1 MLENEIHPVVRI
13 PSSPADP
20 PPIRQATRPDR
31 SPTVATGQCGAVR
44 RPLADADPD
53 RQPVDTDPSTSSS
66 IPDDPIIWPDPSPLA
81 DWWDQVL
88 GRSSTT

>member
-13 PSSPADP
+13 PSPPAAP
-20 PPIRQATRPDR
+20 LPRRQANRPDR
-31 SPTVATGQCGAVR
+31 SPTVGTGQCGAVQ
-44 RPLADADPD
+44 RPLAADPD
-53 RQPVDTDPSTSSS
+53 RKPAGTDPSKSSS

-88 GRSSTT
+88 GRPSAT